1 MIFLCLT
8 FVASAILL
16 DQTEIYYNPEIIMN
30 PVTPMSFVFYV
41 AYAVLLLLPM
51 GSQIAGEIR
60 YKRKK

>member
-1 MIFLCLT
+1 
-8 FVASAILL
+8 
-16 DQTEIYYNPEIIMN
+16 MN

-51 GSQIAGEIR
+51 GLQIAGEIR